1 MSQNELLIMIP
12 TYDERENVAQMFNQL
27 INLDL
32 DADILFVDDNSP
44 DGTGKI
50 IDDLIRDVTSAY
62 VIHRP
67 GKQGIGGA
75 HFEGI
80 SWAYKNNYRLLIT
93 MDCDFT
99 HSPSD
104 IKDFLKHS
112 EDHDIVV
119 GSRYLGNDS
128 LSEWSILRKVLT
140 YLGHVA
146 TSMLLKM
153 PHDATGAFR
162 LYRLDRIPLGC
173 FELIRS
179 KGYSFFF
186 ESLFILVNSHY
197 SIKEFPIR
205 LPARTQGHSKMS
217 LRDAINSLKFLME
230 LYLVKLFR
238 PKSLMYSN
246 PDDGKV

>member
-1 MSQNELLIMIP
+1 MSQNEILIMIP
-12 TYDERENVAQMFNQL
+12 TYDECENVGQMFSQL
-27 INLDL
+27 TALGIP
-32 DADILFVDDNSP
+32 ADILFVDDNSP

-50 IDDLIRDVTSAY
+50 IDELIADVPSAH

-67 GKQGIGGA
+67 EKQGIGGA

-80 SWAYKNNYRLLIT
+80 SWAYKNNYRILIT

-112 EDHDIVV
+112 KDYDIVV

-128 LSEWSILRKVLT
+128 LSEWSLLRKILT
-140 YLGHVA
+140 YLGHAA
-146 TSMLLKM
+146 TSFLLKM

-162 LYRLDRIPLGC
+162 LYRLDRVPFGC

-186 ESLFILVNSHY
+186 ESLFILVNSSY

-217 LRDAINSLKFLME
+217 FKDASYSLKFLME
-230 LYLVKLFR
+230 LYFVKLFR
-238 PKSLMYSN
+238 PKSLIYSK
-246 PDDGKV
+246 PDPEK